1 MKFLWGWRERRKN
14 ELNEEIAG
22 YLQMAARDREARGE
36 SSEHAHAAARREL
49 GNAGVVQDVTH
60 DQWAWTWL
68 ENLLQDLRY
77 GARTLRKSPGFAAV
91 AILTL
96 ALGIGVNTALFSV
109 VNGVLLN
116 PVPYPKAN
124 QLVELWWDR
133 TPGQHS
139 SIPYLNFLDWQK
151 ESTAFSA
158 VGAYL
163 QDNMIVTGAG
173 EPERVD
179 GARISANFF
188 DLLGVKP
195 SLGRSFRAEE
205 DQVGAGPVA

>member
-1 MKFLWGWRERRKN
+1 MKKSRAICGWRRGIARR
-14 ELNEEIAG
+14 
-22 YLQMAARDREARGE
+22 AANRRGG
-36 SSEHAHAAARREL
+36 ADAAARREL
-49 GNAGVVQDVTH
+49 GNAGVIQDVTH

-116 PVPYPKAN
+116 PLPYPQPN

-133 TPGQHS
+133 IAGAAQLGS
-139 SIPYLNFLDWQK
+139 LS
-151 ESTAFSA
+151 EFS
-158 VGAYL
+158 
-163 QDNMIVTGAG
+163 
-173 EPERVD
+173 
-179 GARISANFF
+179 
-188 DLLGVKP
+188 
-195 SLGRSFRAEE
+195 
-205 DQVGAGPVA
+205 